1 MYHQWTAIS
10 CSTLLAISAV
20 IRHCFLHFLRS
31 KHAFFIRITVMVHL
45 SSSQLCRAFL
55 WLSIVVGT
63 IAAPV
68 TNVTALRERPARG
81 HVKNLTLGI
90 RRTLP
95 GIHVPEY
102 VVRQNQKPVA
112 TEIWRLYFGND
123 GLWAQTVEKEGEEG
137 HWIGQEAQRN
147 GPNDRVTKIGHID
160 FDSHNLKKDVLH
172 RFIGFKAV
180 SNLEFIKHVLDTIG
194 TMHGVNVRS
203 DWEKWNGQIM
213 IKRIGHEFSPGLD
226 MPKEKEITAPQTAK
240 EVQTPVHLLEVWQIF
255 FGENKGFWAQDHPNG
270 KWLGEVAPGIC
281 RDAIVIGT
289 VASKSVE
296 SWDKVLKKLVGM
308 EASSN
313 LDFIDNVLG
322 DLDTDEQKEKGV
334 TVKLNGKWN
343 GLRQEMIQ
351 QGGSAG
357 IPFFSSL
364 SHPFALTTMQ
374 ESSIVHSPSPEPN

>member
-1 MYHQWTAIS
+1 
-10 CSTLLAISAV
+10 
-20 IRHCFLHFLRS
+20 
-31 KHAFFIRITVMVHL
+31 MVHL

-203 DWEKWNGQIM
+203 DWEKWNGLYHDM
-213 IKRIGHEFSPGLD
+213 AEVHGTAGGFLSCKTCHSNCSP
-226 MPKEKEITAPQTAK
+226 MFKNP
-240 EVQTPVHLLEVWQIF
+240 
-255 FGENKGFWAQDHPNG
+255 
-270 KWLGEVAPGIC
+270 
-281 RDAIVIGT
+281 
-289 VASKSVE
+289 
-296 SWDKVLKKLVGM
+296 LV
-308 EASSN
+308 
-313 LDFIDNVLG
+313 
-322 DLDTDEQKEKGV
+322 
-334 TVKLNGKWN
+334 
-343 GLRQEMIQ
+343 
-351 QGGSAG
+351 
-357 IPFFSSL
+357 
-364 SHPFALTTMQ
+364 
-374 ESSIVHSPSPEPN
+374 

>member
-1 MYHQWTAIS
+1 M
-10 CSTLLAISAV
+10 
-20 IRHCFLHFLRS
+20 
-31 KHAFFIRITVMVHL
+31 MVHL

-81 HVKNLTLGI
+81 KSRHVKNLTLGI

-102 VVRQNQKPVA
+102 VARQNQKPNA
-112 TEIWRLYFGND
+112 TEIWRLYFAND
-123 GLWAQTVEKEGEEG
+123 GLWAQTVGKEGEEG
-137 HWIGQEAQRN
+137 HWIGQEATRK
-147 GPNDRVTKIGHID
+147 GAYDRVTEIGRID
-160 FDSHNLKKDVLH
+160 FDSHNLKKDVL
-172 RFIGFKAV
+172 RKFVGIEAV
-180 SNLEFIKHVLDTIG
+180 SNLEFIKHVLDTIV
-194 TMHGVNVRS
+194 TVHGVKVTS
-203 DWEKWNGQIM
+203 DWVKWNGLYHDMAEVHGTAGGFLSCQIM

-226 MPKEKEITAPQTAK
+226 MPKEKEITAPQTAE

-296 SWDKVLKKLVGM
+296 SWDQVLKKLVGK

-364 SHPFALTTMQ
+364 NHPFA
-374 ESSIVHSPSPEPN
+374 